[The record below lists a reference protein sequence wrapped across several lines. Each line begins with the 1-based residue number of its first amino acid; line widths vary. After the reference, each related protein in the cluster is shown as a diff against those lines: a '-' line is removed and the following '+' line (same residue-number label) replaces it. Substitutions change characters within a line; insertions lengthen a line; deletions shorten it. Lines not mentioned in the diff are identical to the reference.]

1 MGLSGAAVFVRNEK
15 HDTKETLIQR
25 FCDYMETEGYIRTE
39 STDASVTLRFQFPEH
54 AEWIGVCEDERNPGA
69 IKRDLRLLDGAFH
82 VPMLSAE
89 LVDSDFVTVSLYSGG
104 HVAGKLTIGEP
115 YWGEKPCD
123 YDVFAQLL
131 PDSHTQAQLK
141 EICEGGDVFAEDGLA
156 ALGTCLD
163 LDITLLT
170 DNGEAVSAVLYF
182 TKTQVP
188 EAERTELY
196 SGNILS
202 MTEKPDAAAL
212 AERMVQIMAS
222 AWEHTGTETGRYIRI
237 METGS
242 SLLLFSNLLY
252 PKQLAACAG
261 APLIHISVAEQDIQ
275 TAVLQPNI
283 MAKSQCGT
291 LPRTALPE
299 LLESAGTNEEAFRE
313 AALNG
318 TGCTTLFFTDRI
330 RPAERIGLTL
340 RTLYET
346 ERFAYLFD
354 NSDRLTTAQVIEK
367 LDTFLE
373 KVYGPTTISFQRLNP
388 DSGEYEP
395 VSYQDPGGICR
406 TDEAH
411 GEAYLR
417 IFVNENGI
425 ALTGDLALPG
435 NHQYIAALEQ
445 SCLYLSNNS
454 EYGFSEFTL
463 YAADGSRL
471 RMDMVDI
478 QKCAEYC
485 DKYGFDPA
493 LPDAVY
499 GSDAVV
505 CWYSRPRDAI

>member
-1 MGLSGAAVFVRNEK
+1 M
-15 HDTKETLIQR
+15 
-25 FCDYMETEGYIRTE
+25 
-39 STDASVTLRFQFPEH
+39 
-54 AEWIGVCEDERNPGA
+54 
-69 IKRDLRLLDGAFH
+69 
-82 VPMLSAE
+82 
-89 LVDSDFVTVSLYSGG
+89 
-104 HVAGKLTIGEP
+104 
-115 YWGEKPCD
+115 
-123 YDVFAQLL
+123 
-131 PDSHTQAQLK
+131 
-141 EICEGGDVFAEDGLA
+141 
-156 ALGTCLD
+156 
-163 LDITLLT
+163 
-170 DNGEAVSAVLYF
+170 
-182 TKTQVP
+182 
-188 EAERTELY
+188 
-196 SGNILS
+196 
-202 MTEKPDAAAL
+202 
-212 AERMVQIMAS
+212 
-222 AWEHTGTETGRYIRI
+222 
-237 METGS
+237 
-242 SLLLFSNLLY
+242 
-252 PKQLAACAG
+252 
-261 APLIHISVAEQDIQ
+261 
-275 TAVLQPNI
+275 
-283 MAKSQCGT
+283 
-291 LPRTALPE
+291 
-299 LLESAGTNEEAFRE
+299 
-313 AALNG
+313 
-318 TGCTTLFFTDRI
+318 
-330 RPAERIGLTL
+330 
-340 RTLYET
+340 YET

-485 DKYGFDPA
+485 DKYGFDPS

-499 GSDAVV
+499 GSEAVV
-505 CWYSRPRDAI
+505 CWYSRPSDAI